1 MPQGQTGLPNIHVDG
16 YRQKSK
22 MHVCVAQGTAQESIQ
37 PAASPGSTPS
47 LLISQ
52 VVSAPLKKKIFFKKK
67 KKDFHANSTNKEC
80 SGLTPHWLFIN

>member
-1 MPQGQTGLPNIHVDG
+1 MPQGQTGLPNIHVEG

-37 PAASPGSTPS
+37 PAASPGSTLS

-52 VVSAPLKKKIFFKKK
+52 VVSAPLKKKIFLKKK
-67 KKDFHANSTNKEC
+67 IKIFMQTPLIRSVL
-80 SGLTPHWLFIN
+80 GLSHIDY

>member
-37 PAASPGSTPS
+37 PAASPGSTLS

-52 VVSAPLKKKIFFKKK
+52 VVSAPLKKKIFLKKK
-67 KKDFHANSTNKEC
+67 NKDFHANSTNKEC
-80 SGLTPHWLFIN
+80 SGLIPH